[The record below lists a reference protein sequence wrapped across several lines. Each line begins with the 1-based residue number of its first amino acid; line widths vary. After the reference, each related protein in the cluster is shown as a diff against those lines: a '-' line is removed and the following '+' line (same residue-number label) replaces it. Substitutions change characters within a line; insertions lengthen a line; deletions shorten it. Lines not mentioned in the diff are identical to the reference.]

1 MVLEKLS
8 KIIADQLSM
17 EQSKIKADTSLKED
31 LQADSLDI
39 VEIIMSIEDE
49 FEIQVDDDD
58 ALAFKTVGDVVE
70 YIEKNIK

>member
-17 EQSKIKADTSLKED
+17 EQSKITNDTSLRED

-39 VEIIMSIEDE
+39 VEIIMSIEEE
-49 FEIQVDDDD
+49 FGIQVDDDD
-58 ALAFKTVGDVVE
+58 ALAFKTVGDVVA
-70 YIEKNIK
+70 YIEKLI

>member
-17 EQSKIKADTSLKED
+17 EQSQITMDTSLKED

-39 VEIIMSIEDE
+39 VEIIMSIEEE
-49 FEIQVDDDD
+49 FNIQVDDDE
-58 ALAFKTVGDVVE
+58 ALTFKTVGDVVN
-70 YIEKNIK
+70 YIEKNM

>member
-8 KIIADQLSM
+8 KIIADQLGM
-17 EQSKIKADTSLKED
+17 EQSKITQDTSLKDD

-49 FEIQVDDDD
+49 FGIQVDDDD

-70 YIEKNIK
+70 YIEKQQ

>member
-17 EQSKIKADTSLKED
+17 EQIKITNDTSLRED

-39 VEIIMSIEDE
+39 VEIIMSIEEE
-49 FEIQVDDDD
+49 FGIQVDDDD
-58 ALAFKTVGDVVE
+58 ALAFKTVGDVVK
-70 YIEKNIK
+70 YIEELM

>member
-17 EQSKIKADTSLKED
+17 EQSKITNDTSLRED

-39 VEIIMSIEDE
+39 VEIIMSIEEE
-49 FEIQVDDDD
+49 FGIQVDDDD
-58 ALAFKTVGDVVE
+58 ALAFKTVGDVVA
-70 YIEKNIK
+70 YIDKLI

>member
-17 EQSKIKADTSLKED
+17 EQSKITNDTSLRED

-39 VEIIMSIEDE
+39 VEIIMSIEEE
-49 FEIQVDDDD
+49 FGIQVDDDD
-58 ALAFKTVGDVVE
+58 ALAFKTVGDVVK
-70 YIEKNIK
+70 YIKKLM